1 MLLLAIVYRK
11 FEFLANFSITKRK
24 GESIRWDLK
33 TILEKERCIKQHVQI
48 VVMNVK
54 FLLNQLKADL
64 FTVGIASRNIGSL
77 AVAEEAAVVEE
88 EAEAVLD
95 LDSNHLFLFFL
106 IF

>member
-1 MLLLAIVYRK
+1 MLLLGIVYGK

-64 FTVGIASRNIGSL
+64 FTVGIASRNIRSL
-77 AVAEEAAVVEE
+77 AVAVEGEE
-88 EAEAVLD
+88 EVEAVSD
-95 LDSNHLFLFFL
+95 QDFNCLFLFFL